1 MSASYIIFG
10 RKVPAYQLSIATF
23 VALGLGITY
32 AKSGPKAAA
41 KPQIAAESSD
51 EEKFIL
57 DYIKK
62 AEKE

>member
-10 RKVPAYQLSIATF
+10 RKVPAYQLSMATF
-23 VALGLGITY
+23 GLLAVGIAY
-32 AKSGPKAAA
+32 AKSGKPAAPK
-41 KPQIAAESSD
+41 PPIAAESSD

-57 DYIKK
+57 DYLKK